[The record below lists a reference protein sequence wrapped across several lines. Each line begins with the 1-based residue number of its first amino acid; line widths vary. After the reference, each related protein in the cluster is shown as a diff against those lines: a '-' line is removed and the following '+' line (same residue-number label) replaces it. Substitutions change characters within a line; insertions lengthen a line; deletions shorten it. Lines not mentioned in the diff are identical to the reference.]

1 MPPTRTRNAMKAS
14 SRRVREGVFRRYWFQ
29 TWRATSWGEDLFDRD
44 ELGFEGV
51 VEGVEE
57 EGTLEC
63 EGAGF
68 GGGGVAPDEDFLGA
82 IACSDPEDR
91 ESRLPGV
98 GRSGR

>member
-1 MPPTRTRNAMKAS
+1 MKAS

-57 EGTLEC
+57 ERALEC

-68 GGGGVAPDEDFLGA
+68 GGWGVAPDEDFLGA
-82 IACSDPEDR
+82 IACSNPEDR
-91 ESRLPGV
+91 ESKLPEV
-98 GRSGR
+98 ERSGI

>member
-57 EGTLEC
+57 ERALEC

-68 GGGGVAPDEDFLGA
+68 GGGGVALDEDFLGA
-82 IACSDPEDR
+82 IACSDPKDQ
-91 ESRLPGV
+91 ESRLPEV